1 VQEGQK
7 PDLNGQKVSIS
18 PGDRIAVDGAFKTPT
33 LRNVELTGPF
43 MHNGGMRTLT
53 EVVQFYARR
62 ADFFEQNIKDLDP
75 DVDGIEEVR
84 GDAAK
89 VEALVEFLKSL
100 TDERVRFRKAP
111 FDHPELVVPN
121 GHSGFIA
128 GQALDNNVV
137 IPAVGKDGGN
147 ALQPFESVVK

>member
-1 VQEGQK
+1 
-7 PDLNGQKVSIS
+7 
-18 PGDRIAVDGAFKTPT
+18 
-33 LRNVELTGPF
+33 

-62 ADFFEQNIKDLDP
+62 ADFFEQNIQDLDP

-89 VEALVEFLKSL
+89 VEAWSNSSNRSPTSGAVPQGA
-100 TDERVRFRKAP
+100 VRPPRTGRP
-111 FDHPELVVPN
+111 QWTL
-121 GHSGFIA
+121 GFIA

-147 ALQPFESVVK
+147 AIQPFESVVK